1 MKIRKIK
8 LGKMEGYESDFQD
21 IKENFIKQIIK
32 YCYESNIMEQKY
44 FDYELLEVRL
54 TFLKEIMEQEN
65 LEDMLDSA
73 YSLFQDCKFCASD
86 YDYKIYQAKSGIVWL
101 VISNEYMNCESDIYI
116 TKQELEAIKG
126 K

>member
-32 YCYESNIMEQKY
+32 YCYESNIMEMKY
-44 FDYELLEVRL
+44 FDYELLETRL

-65 LEDMLDSA
+65 LEDMFYNA
-73 YSLFQDCKFCASD
+73 YSIFELGNYGKP
-86 YDYKIYQAKSGIVWL
+86 YYKIYQAKSGIVWL
-101 VISNEYMNCESDIYI
+101 VVSNEHMNCESDIYI
-116 TKQELEAIKG
+116 TKNELKALKG